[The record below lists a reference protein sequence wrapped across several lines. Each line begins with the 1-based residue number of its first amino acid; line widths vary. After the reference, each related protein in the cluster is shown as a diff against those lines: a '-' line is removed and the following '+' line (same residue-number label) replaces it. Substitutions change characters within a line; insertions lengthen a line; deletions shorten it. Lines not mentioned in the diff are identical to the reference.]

1 MPQGKPILSVRRVV
15 LAAALVAVALA
26 ALAALSV
33 KENTPES
40 CVGAGCATPVTVV
53 PVSSPDPD
61 MSGPIKKVDCKKW
74 FGRDGVLKYG
84 DTCWMK
90 VPPSASPSLG

>member
-1 MPQGKPILSVRRVV
+1 MLSGRRVV
-15 LAAALVAVALA
+15 LAAAIVAVALS

-33 KENTPES
+33 KEDTPES
-40 CVGAGCATPVTVV
+40 CVGASCATPVTVA

-61 MSGPIKKVDCKKW
+61 MSGPVTKVDCKKW

-90 VPPSASPSLG
+90 VPPSPSPSPG